1 MKSGHEYTISLFSA
15 LFCSHVSVFTLEQA
29 AEDGLSV
36 QWTVTPQWASL
47 LFFLRVGGLL
57 ESVSKGAVL
66 VSFVDFKVPLLYLI

>member
-15 LFCSHVSVFTLEQA
+15 LFCSHVSVFTLELA

-36 QWTVTPQWASL
+36 QWTV
-47 LFFLRVGGLL
+47 FLRVGGLL